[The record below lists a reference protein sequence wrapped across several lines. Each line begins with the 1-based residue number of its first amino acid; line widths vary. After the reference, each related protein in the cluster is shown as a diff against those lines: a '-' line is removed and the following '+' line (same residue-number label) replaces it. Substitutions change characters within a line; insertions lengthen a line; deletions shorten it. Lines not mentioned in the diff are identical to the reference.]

1 MRPQQHRLRVQARE
15 DRSVKKGWSAASP
28 DQNCAGIR
36 DGLEFRRG
44 LDPGQADQGPGSPE
58 AWVDTDG
65 DGFTDTVERKLGT
78 VRWRA
83 DTDGDGFEDGLGG
96 RAGMPV

>member
-1 MRPQQHRLRVQARE
+1 
-15 DRSVKKGWSAASP
+15 VKKGWSAASP

-44 LDPGQADQGPGSPE
+44 LDPGQADQARFARGVG
-58 AWVDTDG
+58 DTDG

-78 VRWRA
+78 VLWRA
-83 DTDGDGFEDGLGG
+83 DTDGDGFKDGLGG